1 MAKQTSNKKQ
11 NSAQK
16 AKKWSTQTALNSGD
30 EFKYSR
36 LVSSSVRRFTIVKWD
51 NQWFKV
57 VKVKSSIRKLYDR
70 HHELINRY
78 GISVSMNDHRFVTFV
93 DSNPV
98 LSAQTAL
105 NSGDEFKYS
114 RLVSSSVRRFTIVKC
129 LKIRHECGKNWIA
142 YVVC

>member
-1 MAKQTSNKKQ
+1 M
-11 NSAQK
+11 
-16 AKKWSTQTALNSGD
+16 
-30 EFKYSR
+30 EYSKPNNVF
-36 LVSSSVRRFTIVKWD
+36 LGLD

-98 LSAQTAL
+98 LSAFMTYLQTFDNCKTTDATA
-105 NSGDEFKYS
+105 YQS
-114 RLVSSSVRRFTIVKC
+114 RVLELIPG
-129 LKIRHECGKNWIA
+129 I
-142 YVVC
+142 